1 MMSKNLTV
9 ALIVFSFV
17 WFVIVWRY
25 IRRGRIAIKY
35 GIVWIFA
42 ALAILFAGILPNFMS
57 AVTHFFGFLTMSNL
71 IIGFLITLLMIIT
84 LVLTIIVTTQKKQ
97 IKLLIQEVSLLK
109 SKENKHCK

>member
-1 MMSKNLTV
+1 
-9 ALIVFSFV
+9 
-17 WFVIVWRY
+17 
-25 IRRGRIAIKY
+25 
-35 GIVWIFA
+35 
-42 ALAILFAGILPNFMS
+42 
-57 AVTHFFGFLTMSNL
+57 L